1 MSHYIKPVTQD
12 GAKVDDYLGSDAA
25 EVKAKI
31 EANIPAEL
39 ATAISSTP
47 SGAGENYLAHWVF
60 KVRNLKIKDDY
71 GAQQTAARS
80 STHHSQLTTHHS

>member
-1 MSHYIKPVTQD
+1 M
-12 GAKVDDYLGSDAA
+12 
-25 EVKAKI
+25 KAKI

-39 ATAISSTP
+39 VTAISSTS

-60 KVRNLKIKDDY
+60 KVRNLNIKDDY

-80 STHHSQLTTHHS
+80 STHHSPLTTHHSQLTTHNS